1 MDNKLT
7 KAKEILHHYNQEHL
21 LYFYDELSEEQ
32 KELLL
37 NQILGIDFNKILT
50 LYKNSFKSTKLDLNT
65 VSPLPHIEKDRI
77 SKEDLDKYTL
87 FDLSM
92 VSKLDYYD
100 GIMLKGYFKNLYKEI
115 LSGGRYD
122 GLTESFGRRVP
133 AIGFTIYF
141 DALMEAINR

>member
-65 VSPLPHIEKDRI
+65 VSPLPHIENFKRRFR
-77 SKEDLDKYTL
+77 TL
-87 FDLSM
+87 HSYWR
-92 VSKLDYYD
+92 KH
-100 GIMLKGYFKNLYKEI
+100 N
-115 LSGGRYD
+115 
-122 GLTESFGRRVP
+122 
-133 AIGFTIYF
+133 
-141 DALMEAINR
+141 

>member
-50 LYKNSFKSTKLDLNT
+50 L
-65 VSPLPHIEKDRI
+65 
-77 SKEDLDKYTL
+77 
-87 FDLSM
+87 
-92 VSKLDYYD
+92 
-100 GIMLKGYFKNLYKEI
+100 
-115 LSGGRYD
+115 
-122 GLTESFGRRVP
+122 
-133 AIGFTIYF
+133 
-141 DALMEAINR
+141 